1 MLNEKIHTGPVETPK
16 TVQETSPVVE
26 LPVRY
31 PKSELNAQDIV
42 KVVNLSK
49 QFDGIEVLR
58 DINLT
63 IKKGDVVSILG
74 SSGSGK
80 STLLRCMNWLEQP
93 ERGSIHLGD
102 ERIGINPATRKP
114 LKYKELAKIR
124 ERIGMVFQSFNLWP
138 HLTVLRNVMEAL
150 LHVKKMPKVE
160 AEKIARAQLEKVG
173 MSHKLDSYPSMLS
186 GGQKQRVAIARALA
200 MEPEVLLFDE
210 PTSALDPELVDEVLT
225 VMQSLSKEGYT
236 MVVVTHEM
244 EFARN
249 VSSQVVFL
257 EKGILI
263 EKCPPEKFFTHP
275 DSPRVRQFLKL
286 DGA

>member
-1 MLNEKIHTGPVETPK
+1 MLNQTLETK
-16 TVQETSPVVE
+16 TVESYQEVAAVVE
-26 LPVRY
+26 LPVKHAE
-31 PKSELNAQDIV
+31 PVVVSDAEDIV

-49 QFDGIEVLR
+49 QFDGVEVLR

-63 IKKGDVVSILG
+63 IKKGEVVSILG

-93 ERGSIHLGD
+93 ERGTIHLGD
-102 ERIGINPATRKP
+102 ERIGICPQTNKP
-114 LKYKELAKIR
+114 LKYRDLAKMR
-124 ERIGMVFQSFNLWP
+124 ERIGMVFQGFNLWP
-138 HLTVLRNVMEAL
+138 HLTVLKNVMEAL
-150 LHVKKMPKVE
+150 LHVKKMPKAE
-160 AEKIARAQLEKVG
+160 AEAIAKMQLEKVG

-210 PTSALDPELVDEVLT
+210 PTSALDPELVDEVLL
-225 VMQSLSKEGYT
+225 VMQKLSKEGYT

-263 EKCPPEKFFTHP
+263 EKNSPEKFFTNP
-275 DSPRVRQFLKL
+275 DSSRVRQFLKL
-286 DGA
+286 D

>member
-1 MLNEKIHTGPVETPK
+1 MLNEKILTKPVETPK
-16 TVQETSPVVE
+16 TAQGSAPVVE
-26 LPVRY
+26 LPVQY
-31 PKSELNAQDIV
+31 PQTESNARDIV

-102 ERIGINPATRKP
+102 ERIGINPVTKKP
-114 LKYKELAKIR
+114 LKYKELARIR

-138 HLTVLRNVMEAL
+138 HLTVLKNVMEAL
-150 LHVKKMPKVE
+150 LHVKKMPKAE
-160 AEKIARAQLEKVG
+160 AEKIARVQLEKVG

-225 VMQSLSKEGYT
+225 VMQTLSKEGYT

-263 EKCPPEKFFTHP
+263 EKCPPEKFFTNP

>member
-1 MLNEKIHTGPVETPK
+1 MISVE
-16 TVQETSPVVE
+16 
-26 LPVRY
+26 
-31 PKSELNAQDIV
+31 
-42 KVVNLSK
+42 NLSK

-93 ERGSIHLGD
+93 ERGTIFMGD
-102 ERIGINPATRKP
+102 ERIGINSETGKP
-114 LKYKELAKIR
+114 LKYKELAKLR
-124 ERIGMVFQSFNLWP
+124 ERLGMVFQSFNLWP
-138 HLTVLRNVMEAL
+138 HLTVLQNVMEAL
-150 LHVKKMPKVE
+150 VHVKKIAKSD
-160 AEKIARAQLEKVG
+160 AEEMARKQLDKVG
-173 MSHKLDSYPSMLS
+173 MSHKLESYPSMLS

-200 MEPEVLLFDE
+200 MEPDVLLFDE
-210 PTSALDPELVDEVLT
+210 PTSALDPELVEEVLL
-225 VMQSLSKEGYT
+225 VMKRLSQEGYT

-244 EFARN
+244 EFARQ
-249 VSSQVVFL
+249 VSDQVVFL

-263 EKCPPEKFFTHP
+263 EKSNPEKFFTNP

-286 DGA
+286 DS

>member
-1 MLNEKIHTGPVETPK
+1 MLNQNRETPS
-16 TVQETSPVVE
+16 VESYEEAASVVE
-26 LPVRY
+26 LPVK
-31 PKSELNAQDIV
+31 PTEPAIAAEDIV
-42 KVVNLSK
+42 KVFNLSK

-63 IKKGDVVSILG
+63 IKKGEVVSILG

-93 ERGSIHLGD
+93 ERGTIHIAE
-102 ERIGINPATRKP
+102 ERIGINPKTNKP
-114 LKYKELAKIR
+114 LKYRELAKMR
-124 ERIGMVFQSFNLWP
+124 ERIGMVFQGFNLWP
-138 HLTVLRNVMEAL
+138 HLTVLKNVMEAL
-150 LHVKKMPKVE
+150 LHVKKMSKPE
-160 AEKIARAQLEKVG
+160 AEAIAKVQLEKVG

-210 PTSALDPELVDEVLT
+210 PTSALDPELVDEVLL
-225 VMQSLSKEGYT
+225 VMQKLSKEGYT

-249 VSSQVVFL
+249 VSNQVVFL

-263 EKCPPEKFFTHP
+263 EKSPPQKFFTDP

-286 DGA
+286 D

>member
-1 MLNEKIHTGPVETPK
+1 MLKQSEIIETEAPINPSLGVSLEVIECEPLLEERETIISVE
-16 TVQETSPVVE
+16 
-26 LPVRY
+26 
-31 PKSELNAQDIV
+31 
-42 KVVNLSK
+42 NLSK

-93 ERGSIHLGD
+93 ERGTIFMGD
-102 ERIGINPATRKP
+102 ERIGINYETGKP
-114 LKYKELAKIR
+114 LKYKELAKLR
-124 ERIGMVFQSFNLWP
+124 ERLGMVFQSFNLWP
-138 HLTVLRNVMEAL
+138 HLTVLQNVMEAL
-150 LHVKKMPKVE
+150 VHVKKIAKSD
-160 AEKIARAQLEKVG
+160 AEEMARKQLDKVG
-173 MSHKLDSYPSMLS
+173 MSHKLESYPSMLS

-200 MEPEVLLFDE
+200 MEPDVLLFDE
-210 PTSALDPELVDEVLT
+210 PTSALDPELVEEVLL
-225 VMQSLSKEGYT
+225 VMKKLSQEGYT

-244 EFARN
+244 EFARQ
-249 VSSQVVFL
+249 VSDQVVFL

-263 EKCPPEKFFTHP
+263 EKSNPEKFFTNP

-286 DGA
+286 DS

>member
-1 MLNEKIHTGPVETPK
+1 MLNQTLKTK
-16 TVQETSPVVE
+16 TVESYEEVAAVVE
-26 LPVRY
+26 LPVKHTE
-31 PKSELNAQDIV
+31 PVVVSDAEDIV

-63 IKKGDVVSILG
+63 IKKGEVVSILG

-93 ERGSIHLGD
+93 ERGTIHLGD
-102 ERIGINPATRKP
+102 ERIGINPHTDKP
-114 LKYKELAKIR
+114 LKYRDLAKMR
-124 ERIGMVFQSFNLWP
+124 ERIGMVFQGFNLWP
-138 HLTVLRNVMEAL
+138 HLTVLKNVMEAL
-150 LHVKKMPKVE
+150 LHVKKMPKAE
-160 AEKIARAQLEKVG
+160 AEAIAKVQLEKVG

-210 PTSALDPELVDEVLT
+210 PTSALDPELVDEVLL
-225 VMQSLSKEGYT
+225 VMQKLSKEGYT

-263 EKCPPEKFFTHP
+263 EKNPPEKFFTNP
-275 DSPRVRQFLKL
+275 DSSRVRQFLKL
-286 DGA
+286 D

>member
-1 MLNEKIHTGPVETPK
+1 MLKQSEIIETEAPINPSLGVSLEVIECEPLLEERETIISVE
-16 TVQETSPVVE
+16 
-26 LPVRY
+26 
-31 PKSELNAQDIV
+31 
-42 KVVNLSK
+42 NLSK

-93 ERGSIHLGD
+93 ERGTIFMGD
-102 ERIGINPATRKP
+102 ERIGINSETGKP
-114 LKYKELAKIR
+114 FKYKELAKLR
-124 ERIGMVFQSFNLWP
+124 ERLGMVFQSFNLWP
-138 HLTVLRNVMEAL
+138 HLTVLQNVMEAL
-150 LHVKKMPKVE
+150 VHVKKIAKSD
-160 AEKIARAQLEKVG
+160 AEEMARKQLDKVG
-173 MSHKLDSYPSMLS
+173 MSHKLESYPSMLS

-200 MEPEVLLFDE
+200 MEPDVLLFDE
-210 PTSALDPELVDEVLT
+210 PTSALDPELVEEVLL
-225 VMQSLSKEGYT
+225 VMKKLSQEGYT

-244 EFARN
+244 EFARQ
-249 VSSQVVFL
+249 VSDQVVFL

-263 EKCPPEKFFTHP
+263 EKSNPEKFFTNP

-286 DGA
+286 D